1 MANQFN
7 LLRYKELLELEKNN
21 QITFLDLELLTY
33 KASIESQICY
43 NRKENYFS
51 LIEKYLKEKLAGHDF
66 RSKFLKMETQDQKTA
81 FTL

>member
-21 QITFLDLELLTY
+21 KITFLDLELSTY
-33 KASIESQICY
+33 KASIENQIVY

-51 LIEKYLKEKLAGHDF
+51 LIEKYLKE
-66 RSKFLKMETQDQKTA
+66 S
-81 FTL
+81 